1 MRQLTLNTDGRR
13 QIVDITAEAAEA
25 IGDVTGDGFACIS
38 VPHCTCAVYVNENE
52 SGLVQDTL
60 ALIDK
65 LSQGAWKHD
74 RIDDNADAH
83 LAASLI
89 GNSVCLPVQQGRLVL
104 GTWQRVMLVELDGPR
119 RRSVHVT
126 IVS

>member
-1 MRQLTLNTDGRR
+1 MQNLTVKTEDRR
-13 QIVDITAEAAEA
+13 QIVDITAEVAAA
-25 IGDVTGDGFACIS
+25 VAGAGDGLVCIS

-52 SGLVQDTL
+52 RGLVQDML
-60 ALIDK
+60 ALIDR
-65 LSQGAWKHD
+65 LSQGQWQHD

-89 GNSVCLPVQQGRLVL
+89 GNSVCLPVQAGKLVL

-119 RRSVHVT
+119 RRAVHVT
-126 IVS
+126 VVQ